1 MKLKVKPTLLI
12 SIAASV
18 SLVIG
23 LACGGAEETVAPAA
37 PAAPAATEA
46 PAAQAPAQ
54 APAAAATAAPAAPA
68 APAAQGAAPT
78 PTFTPPPEATI
89 RPTNTP
95 VAEYEARIAPTP
107 TPSGPPR
114 QGGTVRMS
122 AYADTKDWDP
132 LGSASL
138 SSVISYS
145 QLYNQLV
152 HYNSVE
158 TDQVEGDLAN
168 DWQVSADGLTY
179 TFNLHDNIRWNDGE
193 PLTSADVV
201 HSFLRYANPCNAAGR
216 SGLWRQYT
224 VPLEVADRDGGDC
237 TPTNAGDVIRAV
249 DDRTIE
255 FDLRFPSGA
264 FIKFMAVDY
273 AKVLPKHLLEQGV
286 DLNLSENII
295 KYNSGSGPF
304 ILESYSSGNSYFVN
318 RNENYFKP
326 GKPYFDRIEHF
337 IIVDTATLTAQIE
350 GRNIDMMNG
359 GFSNLT
365 PREYLDL
372 EQRMEG
378 EFVMHEFPPSGNWG
392 FMMNVKREPFTDPR
406 VRKAVH
412 LAIDR
417 DDLNLK
423 IWDSTAGIACPLG
436 GMGHSFDECY
446 TWPGIRPKD
455 SPGGQ
460 EDLAEAKRLMV
471 EAGYPNGFEVEY
483 TARQAAGYPKQCQVI
498 KQQLEQAL
506 GITGNIE
513 TLPSAAG
520 YAKYGTSRSPDSV
533 GDWEVSC
540 QGEGMVV
547 LDPDALYGG
556 IYNKGGTRNYTDWTH
571 PLVEEWFES
580 QKVEQDPDARREIN
594 KEAELWLID
603 FSDNHWVN
611 LGWNRFFWIVHR
623 DIKGFHPP
631 TTVQYF
637 FKYEDYWLDR

>member
-1 MKLKVKPTLLI
+1 MTRMNVKPALLAG
-12 SIAASV
+12 IAVSV
-18 SLVIG
+18 ALLAGI
-23 LACGGAEETVAPAA
+23 ACGGAETPAPAA
-37 PAAPAATEA
+37 PATAPTAVAGSAAPGAPAAT
-46 PAAQAPAQ
+46 AAMMATP
-54 APAAAATAAPAAPA
+54 APAAATA
-68 APAAQGAAPT
+68 AAPT
-78 PTFTPPPEATI
+78 PTFTPPPQATI

-152 HYNSVE
+152 QYNSVE
-158 TDQVEGDLAN
+158 TDQVEGDLAT

-179 TFNLHDNIRWNDGE
+179 TFNLHGNVQWNDGE
-193 PLTSADVV
+193 PLTADDVAY
-201 HSFLRYANPCNAAGR
+201 SFLRYANPCHPAGR
-216 SGLWRQYT
+216 SGLWRQYAA
-224 VPLEVADRDGGDC
+224 PLEVADREGGDC
-237 TPTNAGDVIRAV
+237 TPTNPDAVVRAV
-249 DDRTIE
+249 DDRTVE

-273 AKVLPKHLLEQGV
+273 VKVLPRHLLEQGI

-295 KYNSGSGPF
+295 KHNSGSGPF
-304 ILESYSSGNSYFVN
+304 VLEQYSSGNSYFVN
-318 RNENYFKP
+318 RNENYFKS

-365 PREYLDL
+365 PREYLEL
-372 EQRMEG
+372 EQRMGG
-378 EFVMHEFPPSGNWG
+378 EYVMHEFPPSGNWG
-392 FMMNVKREPFTDPR
+392 LMMNVKREPFSDHR
-406 VRKAVH
+406 VRKAIH
-412 LAIDR
+412 LTVDR
-417 DDLNLK
+417 DDLNEK

-436 GMGHSFDECY
+436 GMGHDFDTCY

-460 EDLAEAKRLMV
+460 EDLAEARRLMA
-471 EAGYPNGFEVEY
+471 EAGYPDGFEVSY
-483 TARQAAGYPKQCQVI
+483 TARQVAGYPKQCQVL
-498 KQQLEQAL
+498 KQQLEQNL
-506 GITGNIE
+506 GITGDIE

-520 YAKYGTSRSPDSV
+520 YAKYGTSRSPDAA
-533 GDWEVSC
+533 GDWEIAC

-571 PLVEEWFES
+571 SLVENWFET
-580 QKVEQDPDARREIN
+580 QKVEQDPDLRREIN
-594 KEAELWLID
+594 KEAELWLVD

-623 DIKGFHPP
+623 DIKGFRPP